1 MKSGFLLLIT
11 IFSAMWLNAQTY
23 FAKTYGGENEETGI
37 GLLELPDYSFLLL
50 GNTGSFGQG
59 SSDIYLLKTDSNG
72 VELWSKTYG
81 GPDADVAKAFLI
93 SKDNSIII
101 AGYTKSYGNADYNG
115 YLIKLTQ
122 DGDTIWTRNYGG
134 QDWDFIYALLEL
146 PDSGFALVGETYNR
160 GSGMN
165 DGWVV
170 LTDKD
175 GNQKWEGIYGGEGSD
190 YFVAVR
196 TLTDTSFAVLGN
208 TNSNLSANFD
218 IFCYQFLNNGSQLN
232 NYVHPTPLIEEFAE
246 DFQIN
251 VFGEYHIVGH
261 VKPTSESLPEAMV
274 YKFNPQ
280 FGFMYEV
287 FYDVNDGLAGKLHG
301 VTRISDDGYI
311 YAGESEITLINDVRG
326 QAVKTTYGGFF
337 EWTRTFGN
345 QPIDILNKCILTHDS
360 CFAFIG
366 STQSFGPGIQS
377 MLLWKIGKDGQTPN
391 VVVVDIEE
399 QSAASEHLNV
409 YPNPAHDRIFV
420 NFPEEAHKVYSIA
433 VFDLSGR
440 RLLKQQSNSGNTAIQ
455 IDSFYPGI
463 YILEIELSEHIKQ
476 YTKFIKQ

>member
-1 MKSGFLLLIT
+1 MRTVFLLLISV
-11 IFSAMWLNAQTY
+11 FSAMLLNAQTY

-37 GLLELPDYSFLLL
+37 GLLELPDFSFLLL
-50 GNTGSFGQG
+50 GNTGSFGAG
-59 SSDIYLLKTDSNG
+59 SSDIYLVKTDSNG
-72 VELWSKTYG
+72 VELWAKTYG
-81 GPDADVAKAFLI
+81 GVDADVAKSFLI
-93 SKDNSIII
+93 SKDNSIVI
-101 AGYTKSYGNADYNG
+101 AGYTKSFGNADYNG

-122 DGDTIWTRNYGG
+122 NGDTLWTRNYGG
-134 QDWDFIYALLEL
+134 QDWDFIYDMVEL

-170 LTDKD
+170 LTDKE
-175 GNQKWEGIYGGEGSD
+175 GNQKREGIYGGAGSE

-196 TLTDTSFAVLGN
+196 TLSDTSFAVVGN
-208 TNSNLSANFD
+208 TNSNLANNFD
-218 IFCYQFLNNGSQLN
+218 MICHQFMNDGTALG
-232 NYVHPTPLIEEFAE
+232 NYTYPTPLTEEFAE
-246 DFQIN
+246 DFEVNI
-251 VFGEYHIVGH
+251 FGEYHVVGH
-261 VKPTSESLPEAMV
+261 VRPTAEALPEAMV

-280 FGFMYEV
+280 FGYMYEV

-366 STQSFGPGIQS
+366 HTQSFGPGIQS
-377 MLLWKIGKDGQTPN
+377 MLFWKIGKDGQTPN
-391 VVVVDIEE
+391 IVVVDVEE
-399 QSAASEHLNV
+399 QGTASEHLNV
-409 YPNPAHDRIFV
+409 YPNPAQDWLFV
-420 NFPEEAHKVYSIA
+420 NFAEEAHKTFSIA
-433 VFDLSGR
+433 VFDASGR
-440 RLLKQQSNSGNTAIQ
+440 TLLKQNSNSGNTTIPIGA
-455 IDSFYPGI
+455 FYPGI
-463 YILEIELSEHIKQ
+463 YILEIELSEHIKH